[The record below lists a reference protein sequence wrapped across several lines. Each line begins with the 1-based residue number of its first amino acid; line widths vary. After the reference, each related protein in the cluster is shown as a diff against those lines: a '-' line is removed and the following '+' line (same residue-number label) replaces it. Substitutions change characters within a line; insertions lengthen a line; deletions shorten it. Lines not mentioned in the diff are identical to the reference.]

1 MLNQGVS
8 TSRIIYAN
16 PCKQAS
22 FLRYAAKHN
31 VSLMTFDNEAEL
43 YKIKDIYP
51 TAKYV
56 HYNTIEPLFVYS
68 MYILMRIILSYTFA
82 MVRTERGL
90 CEELESFIFESE
102 YIMLTVLYELF

>member
-1 MLNQGVS
+1 MLNQGVP

-56 HYNTIEPLFVYS
+56 QNTMEPLFVYS
-68 MYILMRIILSYTFA
+68 MYFLMSEDY
-82 MVRTERGL
+82 ERAL
-90 CEELESFIFESE
+90 
-102 YIMLTVLYELF
+102 